1 MSGWSN
7 STYRVELV
15 VSGRI
20 AATFPL
26 PAAARD
32 FRAAI
37 AAKSLVNEPA
47 ETLGAAPPELLLLL
61 AAGADVA
68 LLLLLLAELELELE
82 FELPQAATPMLAV
95 TVSAAMTALPFS
107 KRTLTSSSY
116 LSNNAGR
123 RAGHARTAQRLSQ

>member
-1 MSGWSN
+1 
-7 STYRVELV
+7 
-15 VSGRI
+15 
-20 AATFPL
+20 
-26 PAAARD
+26 
-32 FRAAI
+32 
-37 AAKSLVNEPA
+37 LVNEPA

-68 LLLLLLAELELELE
+68 LLLLLAELELELE

-95 TVSAAMTALPFS
+95 TAIAAMTALPFS